1 MVAITP
7 QLPEHSVTMTEHHNL
22 GFGLLS
28 DPGNA
33 YLASLGLVFTVPDDL
48 RAVYLGI
55 GIDLPK
61 HNGEDSWTLPMPA
74 RFLIGGDG
82 IIRAADIDPDY
93 THRPEPQKTIDDLIA
108 LG

>member
-1 MVAITP
+1 VVAITP
-7 QLPEHSVTMTEHHNL
+7 QLPEHSITMTERHEL
-22 GFGLLS
+22 GFDLLS

-33 YLASLGLVFTVPDDL
+33 FAASLGLAFTVPDQL
-48 RAVYLGI
+48 REVYLSL

-74 RFLIGGDG
+74 RFVIGGDG
-82 IIRAADIDPDY
+82 IIRAADVDPDY

>member
-7 QLPEHSVTMTEHHNL
+7 QLPEHSITMTERHNL
-22 GFGLLS
+22 GFDLLS

-33 YLASLGLVFTVPDDL
+33 FAASLGLVFTVPDEL
-48 RAVYLGI
+48 REVYLSL

-74 RFLIGGDG
+74 RFVIGGDG
-82 IIRAADIDPDY
+82 IIRAADVDPDY